1 MAWSEDMGPSVGK
14 THSGRLQ
21 TVMTDTRTIAQ
32 LAVDALRHL
41 AVDTL
46 FCLPGV
52 QNDPFFDRLVD
63 APDIRPIVARHEQ
76 GAAYMALGASQ
87 VTGTPAACAVVPG
100 PGLLNAGAALTSA
113 YWAGG
118 RVLAI
123 VGAIADFQK
132 GRHIGVLHELPD
144 SAAVIAQLSKHHA
157 YLDAPESA
165 VERLQAAMDGVVSG
179 APRPVVV
186 EVPANRWTSET
197 NGRLVAPRP
206 TMPVADPAVIDQAV
220 AALAG
225 AERPLIVVG
234 GGAHEAAHE
243 VRTLAEML
251 RSPVFT
257 RRQGHG
263 VVDARHP
270 LWCPITVG
278 REFWRDADVV
288 VGVGTRLEFPITHW
302 GVDEALRI
310 IQINVDEGELDR
322 HDLGTIGLHGDA
334 GPTLAAMIEALA
346 TSAPTGPDQTA
357 EVAARRAEFDRATV
371 HLDTQRRLLQ
381 AVRRA
386 LPDDGIIVEDVTQLG
401 FAAHLMFEFRHPRT
415 FLTSGGAG
423 TLGAGVAQAV
433 GAQVAA
439 GDRPVVALVGDG
451 GFLFTATELATAVQ
465 HDVPVTIVLHDN
477 QAYGNVRTIQRER
490 FGPDRTIASD
500 LRNPDFVAFVRS
512 FGAWAERADGP
523 DGLEIGLR
531 KAIAHPGPAVVV
543 IETGDVASP
552 WPHLMM
558 GRVRGER
565 AMGPGR

>member
-1 MAWSEDMGPSVGK
+1 M
-14 THSGRLQ
+14 THS
-21 TVMTDTRTIAQ
+21 TSVAQ
-32 LAVDALRHL
+32 LSVDALRSL
-41 AVDTL
+41 GVDTL

-63 APDIRPIVARHEQ
+63 ATDIRPIVTRHEQ

-87 VTGTPAACAVVPG
+87 VTGGPAACAVVPG

-118 RVLAI
+118 RILAI

-144 SAAVIAQLSKHHA
+144 SGAVIGQLTKHHV
-157 YLDAPESA
+157 YLNDPDKAPALLQEA
-165 VERLQAAMDGVVSG
+165 LQAVVSG
-179 APRPVVV
+179 PPRPVAI
-186 EVPANRWTSET
+186 EVPADGWNAEAAAQITPPVPE
-197 NGRLVAPRP
+197 V
-206 TMPVADPAVIDQAV
+206 PVADPALIEAAA
-220 AALAG
+220 AALAR
-225 AERPLIVVG
+225 AERPVIVVG
-234 GGAHEAAHE
+234 GGAHEAAAE
-243 VRTLAEML
+243 VRELAETL
-251 RSPVFT
+251 RAPVFT

-263 VVDARHP
+263 IVDTRHP

-278 REFWRDADVV
+278 REFWRDADVAI
-288 VGVGTRLEFPITHW
+288 GIGTRMEFPITHW
-302 GVDEALRI
+302 GVDDALHI
-310 IQINVDEGELDR
+310 IQVNIDEGELDR
-322 HDLGTIGLHGDA
+322 HGIGTTGLHGDA
-334 GPTLAAMIEALA
+334 QPTVRSLLDAL
-346 TSAPTGPDQTA
+346 SAEKPQGADQS
-357 EVAARRAEFDRATV
+357 VAVAGHRIEFDRSTA
-371 HLDTQRRLLQ
+371 HLDLQRELLG

-415 FLTSGGAG
+415 FLTSGPAG
-423 TLGAGVAQAV
+423 TLGAAVAQSI

-439 GDRPVVALVGDG
+439 GERPVVALVGDG

-465 HDVPVTIVLHDN
+465 HDIPVTIVLHDN

-512 FGAWAERADGP
+512 FGAWAEPADGP
-523 DGLEIGLR
+523 ADLER
-531 KAIAHPGPAVVV
+531 KLVEAIAHPGPSVVV

-552 WPHLMM
+552 WPHLIM